1 MPIKKRIKHVFLNI
15 VALLKQKQILPI
27 VVEKEESRLLEGKV
41 ALITGGSGGI
51 GFAIAKKY
59 AECGC
64 KVILSGTNT
73 TRLNK
78 CCAQIN
84 GSKSLVMDYKKI
96 NDFDMKIKEASEIFG
111 KIDIL
116 VCSSGVHTDYPG
128 FDWSKVTE
136 QDYDYVMNVNLKGT
150 YFIIQKFAKYLIS
163 KNAKGH
169 ILVISSSR
177 GLEPSWSPYRLSK
190 LGADGIVRGFAQQ
203 LLPYGIIINAIGP
216 GSTATAMQQSEINGS
231 IYTPDSP
238 IERMAMPEEV
248 AEFAKQ
254 LVVGAGDL
262 VVGQTVYLSAGR
274 GIIDVR

>member
-15 VALLKQKQILPI
+15 VALLKQKQIVPI
-27 VVEKEESRLLEGKV
+27 VVEKEESKLLEGKV

-64 KVILSGTNT
+64 KVILSGTNA

-78 CCAQIN
+78 FCTQIN

-111 KIDIL
+111 RIDIL

-136 QDYDYVMNVNLKGT
+136 QDYRCNARCSMCNRYKAPSKPEEDISIETIKKLPKMYFTNITGGEPFIRTDLRRTLRIWLMNC
-150 YFIIQKFAKYLIS
+150 YA
-163 KNAKGH
+163 
-169 ILVISSSR
+169 
-177 GLEPSWSPYRLSK
+177 
-190 LGADGIVRGFAQQ
+190 
-203 LLPYGIIINAIGP
+203 
-216 GSTATAMQQSEINGS
+216 ATVQRNGS
-231 IYTPDSP
+231 VPTSI
-238 IERMAMPEEV
+238 MV
-248 AEFAKQ
+248 
-254 LVVGAGDL
+254 
-262 VVGQTVYLSAGR
+262 
-274 GIIDVR
+274 